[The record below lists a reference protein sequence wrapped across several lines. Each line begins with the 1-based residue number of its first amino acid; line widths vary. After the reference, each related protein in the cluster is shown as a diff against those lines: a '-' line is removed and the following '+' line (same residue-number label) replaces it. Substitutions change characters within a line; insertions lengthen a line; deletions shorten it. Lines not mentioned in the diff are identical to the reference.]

1 MTTKTIMHNET
12 VQRGAVRS
20 RGERGRSAVASN
32 RQGSIRRRV
41 PLFIPSDQTYY
52 WSSQWQ
58 RDEAETLANLKAG
71 DYETFDNPSDAIRYL
86 LADD

>member
-1 MTTKTIMHNET
+1 
-12 VQRGAVRS
+12 VRS
-20 RGERGRSAVASN
+20 HRGRERSALASN
-32 RQGSIRRRV
+32 RRGSAQRRV
-41 PLFIPSDQTYY
+41 PLFIPPAQAYY

-71 DYETFDNPSDAIRYL
+71 DYETFDKPSDAIRYL